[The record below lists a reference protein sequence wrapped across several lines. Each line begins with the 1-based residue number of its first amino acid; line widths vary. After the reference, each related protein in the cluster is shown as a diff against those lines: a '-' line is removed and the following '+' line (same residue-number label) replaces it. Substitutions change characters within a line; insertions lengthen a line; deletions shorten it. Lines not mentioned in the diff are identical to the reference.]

1 MPGNFTDYYIC
12 QELITCSLKR
22 MIFVCLIYFSLRSHY
37 IKKRTER
44 HGQRDI
50 FSNGTVPTSVGYNGI
65 EQEDWRQS

>member
-22 MIFVCLIYFSLRSHY
+22 MIFVCLIYYSYKKKEQKDTGKEIFFQMELFLRSC
-37 IKKRTER
+37 
-44 HGQRDI
+44 
-50 FSNGTVPTSVGYNGI
+50 SVGYNGI